1 MNLRLLQPSEER
13 GRWRDG
19 RCRLLPRFAYGFAL
33 LALGLVVSDTGRMLL
48 RPSAPSEHAAYRRAA
63 ASTARMTRNRLAP

>member
-48 RPSAPSEHAAYRRAA
+48 RPSEHAAYRRAA